1 MKKRNSVAMI
11 VILLVNCL
19 CIGSAMGIPVIV
31 AYKDAPSALNATL
44 SAAHNA
50 ELLDPDI
57 FAVAMDIPGDE
68 VDNLHTDINI
78 RYIENDE
85 IFTAA
90 SDLQTRDKDKFR
102 TADLLQVPWNIR
114 QIHADEVHL
123 RNINGLGVRVAI
135 LDTGIDYTHPDLKG
149 AYAGGYNYVANTAD
163 PLDDNNHGTHCAGIL
178 AATGRKQLVGTSPN
192 VSVYAI
198 KVLDA
203 KRSGNLSSII
213 KGIYWAKKNRM
224 KVVSMSLGSY
234 KDSVVL
240 HEAVDDATE
249 NGILFV
255 AASGNRYNPRFIDYP
270 ANYSSVLSVAAV
282 DRNNQH
288 LSFSNGGKVDI
299 SAPGKDILST
309 IPGGAYLE
317 TYGTSQAT
325 PHVAGVAAML
335 FELHPDWTP
344 ERVKCRIKNTATYLG
359 PADLYGAGLVN
370 AANATL
376 MG

>member
-1 MKKRNSVAMI
+1 MIKRNTVAMI

-19 CIGSAMGIPVIV
+19 CISSAMGIPVIV
-31 AYKDAPSALNATL
+31 GYKDAASALNATM

-57 FAVAMDIPGDE
+57 FAVAMDIPEDE
-68 VDNLHTDINI
+68 INSLNSDTNV
-78 RYIENDE
+78 RFIENDE
-85 IFTAA
+85 IFTTA
-90 SDLQTRDKDKFR
+90 SDPRARGSSIFT
-102 TADLLQVPWNIR
+102 TADSLKVPWNIR

-123 RNINGLGVRVAI
+123 RNIDGKGVRVAI
-135 LDTGIDYTHPDLKG
+135 MDTGIDYTHPDLKG
-149 AYAGGYNYVANTAD
+149 VFAGGYNYVASTAD

-178 AATGRKQLVGTSPN
+178 AATGMKQLVGTAPN

-198 KVLDA
+198 KVLDS
-203 KRSGNLSSII
+203 KRNGNLSSII
-213 KGIYWAKKNRM
+213 KGIYWAKKNLI
-224 KVVSMSLGSY
+224 KVVSMSLGSA

-240 HEAVDDATE
+240 HEAVDDATK

-255 AASGNRYNPRFIDYP
+255 AASGNRYNARLVDYP

-325 PHVAGVAAML
+325 PHVAGVAAMI

-344 ERVKCRIKNTATYLG
+344 EQVKNQIKNTATYLG
-359 PADLYGAGLVN
+359 PSDVYGAGLVN

-376 MG
+376 AG